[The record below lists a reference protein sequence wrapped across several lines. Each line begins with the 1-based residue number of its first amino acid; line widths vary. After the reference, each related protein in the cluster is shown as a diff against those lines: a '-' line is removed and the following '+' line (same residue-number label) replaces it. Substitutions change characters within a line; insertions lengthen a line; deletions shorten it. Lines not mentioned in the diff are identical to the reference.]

1 MRLALVTP
9 GLSGGGAER
18 ITALL
23 AQGWAQAG
31 HEVTIISFAPPSA
44 DDYPVPSTVRV
55 VALGLTG
62 ASASLVHGIGAN
74 LGRLRDLRRQLR
86 QLRPDAAIG
95 IMAECSILAIIA
107 GRGLGIPVIACEHN
121 YPPCLPISRHWHWL
135 RGRTYPLAARVL
147 MLTQQGLEWLEQHIP
162 RARGEVMPNPV
173 MFPLPVKGTNLP
185 PEQIVE
191 DGRPV
196 VLTIGRMVYQKQIE
210 LAIEAFARIA
220 PRRPDARLV
229 ILGEGPDR
237 PQLEDR
243 VRQLGL
249 GGSILMPGWAGNLGD
264 WYRRASVLMLS
275 SRFEG
280 FPNVLLEAMSHGCP
294 PVSVDCP
301 TGPRDII
308 TQGENGW
315 LVPLDDQAASSL
327 AEAVLGILD
336 DPELHARLATASL
349 SIRDQYAI
357 DVVLRHWDQLF
368 ARIGI
373 STRQAAKA

>member
-31 HEVTIISFAPPSA
+31 HEVTIVSFAAPSA
-44 DDYPVPSTVRV
+44 DDYPVPSIVRV
-55 VALGLTG
+55 AALGLTG
-62 ASASLVHGIGAN
+62 TSTSLVHGIGAN
-74 LGRLRDLRRQLR
+74 FGRLRALRQLLR
-86 QLRPDAAIG
+86 QLRPDAVIG
-95 IMAECSILAIIA
+95 IMAECSILAVIA

-121 YPPCLPISRHWHWL
+121 YPPCLPIPRHWHWL
-135 RGRTYPLAARVL
+135 RARTYPLAARVL
-147 MLTQQGLEWLEQHIP
+147 MLTRQGLDWLEQHIP

-173 MFPLPVKGTNLP
+173 MFPLPVKGPSLP
-185 PEQIVE
+185 PEQIVD

-196 VLTIGRMVYQKQIE
+196 ILTIGRMVYQKQIE

-220 PRRPDARLV
+220 PRRPDACLV

-243 VRQLGL
+243 VRRLGL
-249 GGSILMPGWAGNLGD
+249 GDSILMPGWAGNLGD
-264 WYRRASVLMLS
+264 WYRRASLLMLS

-280 FPNVLLEAMSHGCP
+280 FPNVLLEAMAHGCP

-308 TQGENGW
+308 SHGENGW
-315 LVPLDDQAASSL
+315 LVPLDDQAAPGL
-327 AEAVLGILD
+327 AEAVVRILD
-336 DPELHARLATASL
+336 DPGLRACLATASL

-357 DVVLRHWDQLF
+357 DVILRHWDQLF
-368 ARIGI
+368 DRIGI
-373 STRQAAKA
+373 STQHGTRA